1 MAFTVFKREEPDKV
15 DAVELESGLDHRR
28 GADYQASE
36 ALENAVNVA
45 IALGR
50 PILVSGEPGCG
61 KTELGFA
68 IARRLGIPRL
78 HFYDV
83 KSDSEARSLFY
94 DYDTIGRFHAAQ
106 IGRAGDASAARDGA
120 AARHFIEYRALGR
133 AILDA
138 YLPAEVE
145 HLFAGRYRHP
155 GQPQRSVV
163 VIDEIDKAPRDFP
176 NDLLNEIDQLWFR
189 VPELGF
195 ESDGQAAETPRQGIS
210 PDAAP
215 IVVITSNSERQLPDA
230 FLRRCVYHHILFPET
245 ETLKK
250 IIDAHL
256 AMIGERLPEG
266 DVRRALALM
275 DQARRSRFE
284 KRPGTAEL
292 IDFVRAVQLCRS
304 ELPAAD
310 WQNRFGK
317 CIHTL
322 AKTEHDQQAIRQLL
336 VSMS

>member
-1 MAFTVFKREEPDKV
+1 MAFTVFNREEPDKLEE
-15 DAVELESGLDHRR
+15 VELESGPDARR
-28 GADYQASE
+28 GANYRASE

-50 PILVSGEPGCG
+50 PLLVSGEPGCG

-68 IARRLGIPRL
+68 IARRLGISRL
-78 HFYDV
+78 HFYVV

-106 IGRAGDASAARDGA
+106 IGRATNASGPSDAVAARD
-120 AARHFIEYRALGR
+120 FIEYRALGR

-138 YLPAEVE
+138 YPPAEVE
-145 HLFAGRYRHP
+145 HLFAGQYRHP

-163 VIDEIDKAPRDFP
+163 VIDEIDKAPRDLP
-176 NDLLNEIDQLWFR
+176 NDWLNEIEQLWFR

-195 ESDGQAAETPRQGIS
+195 AIGGKAAETPRQRIS

-215 IVVITSNSERQLPDA
+215 FIVITSNSERQLPDA
-230 FLRRCVYHHILFPET
+230 FLRRCVYHHIAFPDG
-245 ETLKK
+245 ETLAK

-256 AMIGERLPEG
+256 AMFGERLAEG
-266 DVRRALALM
+266 DVRRALDLI
-275 DQARRSRFE
+275 DHARKPGFE

-292 IDFVRAVQLCRS
+292 IDFVWAVQLRRS
-304 ELPAAD
+304 ELPAED
-310 WQNRFGK
+310 WRDRFDR
-317 CIHTL
+317 CIHAL
-322 AKTEHDQQAIRQLL
+322 AKTEHDQQMIQRLL
-336 VSMS
+336 ATMS